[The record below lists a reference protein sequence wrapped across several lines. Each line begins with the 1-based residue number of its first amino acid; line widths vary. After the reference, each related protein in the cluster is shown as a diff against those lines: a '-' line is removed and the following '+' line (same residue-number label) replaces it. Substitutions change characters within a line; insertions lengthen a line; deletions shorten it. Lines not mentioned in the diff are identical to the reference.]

1 MTTSRIVLLDY
12 LLAFAIL
19 IMIFANASPYC
30 FFGVRIIPAIRII
43 FSIAAPIFIF
53 LLGYTFA
60 LNNERRPNRNR
71 QRMRSIQILS
81 IAVIIDLIVWGT
93 TPFYTFDVLY
103 LIGFSSFFLSYIKKI
118 KSLNYLAT
126 IIVIIFAIHIYLLNT
141 INYRFVNNDI
151 IVTNLESYKYFFAN
165 SLKRFVFDGWFPVFP
180 WLAIALTGYITFY
193 LKPTI
198 NYQKFYGAFSL
209 FATIVFCLLFDFK
222 NIQEPRNGYL
232 EIFYPVSIALIFF
245 ILAIN
250 SAIALLLSVNF
261 THSKTQFK
269 YLQIIGQY
277 SLFVYLLHTI
287 IISWVFKPIC
297 AFLTPG
303 LIESTLLIISMI
315 CVILYIV
322 VKLHTNIENIR
333 NRKIY
338 PILGFILGL

>member
-12 LLAFAIL
+12 LRAFAIL

-81 IAVIIDLIVWGT
+81 IAVIIDVIVWGI
-93 TPFYTFDVLY
+93 TPFRTFDVLY
-103 LIGFSSFFLSYIKKI
+103 LIGFTSFFLTYIEKI
-118 KSLNYLAT
+118 KSMNILAIFVL
-126 IIVIIFAIHIYLLNT
+126 IILAIHIYLLNT
-141 INYRFVNNDI
+141 INYRFDNNDSA
-151 IVTNLESYKYFFAN
+151 VTHIDSYKVFFSD
-165 SLKRFVFDGWFPVFP
+165 SLKRLVFDGWFPVLP
-180 WLAIALTGYITFY
+180 WLAIALIGYIAFFI
-193 LKPTI
+193 KPTI
-198 NYQKFYGAFSL
+198 NNQRFYGAFSL
-209 FATIVFCLLFDFK
+209 FAIIVFCSLFNFK
-222 NIQEPRNGYL
+222 NIPEPRNGYL

-261 THSKTQFK
+261 THYKTQFK

-287 IISWVFKPIC
+287 IISWIFKPIC

-322 VKLHTNIENIR
+322 VKLHTNIKNIK
-333 NRKIY
+333 NKKKY
-338 PILGFILGL
+338 PILGFVLGL